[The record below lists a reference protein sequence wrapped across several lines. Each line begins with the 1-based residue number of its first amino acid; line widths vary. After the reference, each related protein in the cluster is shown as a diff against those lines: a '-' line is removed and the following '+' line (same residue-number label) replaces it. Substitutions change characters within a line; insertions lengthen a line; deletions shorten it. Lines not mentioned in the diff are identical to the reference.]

1 MEIFKKTKRR
11 CRICKEQVTRNGYLY
26 KCKKSK
32 GMHAFWHRSVLS
44 ENLGDEEVLKSVLD
58 EANISTVKRKKATH
72 FVYVIKL
79 SGNPKNSH
87 YVGMTGHHP
96 YQRYLN
102 HLRNY
107 KASRVV
113 FKRGQSLKCFEGPI
127 PYEDAKSR
135 ERTLAEELKAEG
147 YKVYGG
153 H

>member
-1 MEIFKKTKRR
+1 MEVFKRTKRR
-11 CRICKEQVTRNGYLY
+11 CRICKEQVIRNGYLY

-32 GMHAFWHRSVLS
+32 GMHVFWHRSVLS
-44 ENLGDEEVLKSVLD
+44 ENLGDEEVLKGILE
-58 EANISTVKRKKATH
+58 EANIPAVKRKKASH

-79 SGNPKNSH
+79 SGNPTNSL

-107 KASRVV
+107 KASRHV
-113 FKRGQSLKCFEGPI
+113 FRRGQSLQYFEGPMTNT
-127 PYEDAKSR
+127 EAKDR
-135 ERTLAEELKAEG
+135 EVSLADELKSNFR
-147 YKVYGG
+147 VYGG